1 MKTLEDR
8 IIRGIVQ
15 GTPEWMALRIG
26 RIGGSRIADLLT
38 EGRSGAE
45 SLTRRKYKNELI
57 RERLT
62 GRKLDTY
69 KTPAMQRG
77 IDLEPMA
84 RAWYEVK
91 YNTFVD
97 QVAIVLHPTIEGGQC
112 SPDGIVDATNSLI
125 EIKIPNQENH
135 IDNLLTDG
143 KQLDQYYD
151 QVMWQLACVPGSNGN
166 EKREFCDLISYDPEL
181 TGFEGFVKRIYRDD
195 EYIKQMEE
203 KVILFLQ
210 EIETTIT
217 KLKEISNGNNT

>member
-1 MKTLEDR
+1 MDR
-8 IIRGIVQ
+8 IIRDIVQ
-15 GTPEWMALRIG
+15 GSPEWMALRVG
-26 RIGGSRIADLLT
+26 KIGGSRVADLLT
-38 EGRSGAE
+38 EGRNGE

-97 QVAIVLHPTIEGGQC
+97 QVAIVLHPTINGGQC
-112 SPDGIVDATNSLI
+112 SPDGIVEATNSLI
-125 EIKIPNQENH
+125 EIKIPNPENH
-135 IDNLLTDG
+135 LDNILTGG
-143 KQLDQYYD
+143 KQLEQYYD
-151 QVMWQLACVPGSNGN
+151 QVMWQLACMP
-166 EKREFCDLISYDPEL
+166 EKEFCDLISFDPEMPDHL
-181 TGFEGFVKRIYRDD
+181 QGFVKRIYRDD
-195 EYIKQMEE
+195 EYIKTMED

-210 EIETTIT
+210 EVETTIT
-217 KLKEISNGNNT
+217 NLKEI

>member
-1 MKTLEDR
+1 MDR
-8 IIRGIVQ
+8 IIRDIVQ
-15 GTPEWMALRIG
+15 GSPEWMALRVG
-26 RIGGSRIADLLT
+26 KIGGSRVSDVLT
-38 EGRSGAE
+38 EGRNGE

-97 QVAIVLHPTIEGGQC
+97 QVAIVLHPTIDGGQC
-112 SPDGIVDATNSLI
+112 SPDGIVEATNSLI
-125 EIKIPNQENH
+125 EIKIPNPENH
-135 IDNLLTDG
+135 LDNILTGG
-143 KQLDQYYD
+143 KQLEQYYD
-151 QVMWQLACVPGSNGN
+151 QVMWQLACMP
-166 EKREFCDLISYDPEL
+166 EKEFCDLISFDPEMPDHL
-181 TGFEGFVKRIYRDD
+181 QGFVKRIYRDD
-195 EYIKQMEE
+195 EYIKNMED

-210 EIETTIT
+210 EIETIVNN
-217 KLKEISNGNNT
+217 LKENN

>member
-1 MKTLEDR
+1 MER
-8 IIRGIVQ
+8 IIRDIAQ
-15 GTPEWMALRIG
+15 GSPEWMALRVG
-26 RIGGSRIADLLT
+26 KIGGSRIADLLT

-97 QVAIVLHPTIEGGQC
+97 QVAIVLHPSINGGQC
-112 SPDGIVDATNSLI
+112 SPDGIVEATNSLI
-125 EIKIPNQENH
+125 EIKIPNPENH
-135 IDNLLTDG
+135 LDNILTGG
-143 KQLDQYYD
+143 KQLEQYYD
-151 QVMWQLACVPGSNGN
+151 QVQWQLACMP
-166 EKREFCDLISYDPEL
+166 EKEFCDLVSYDPEMPDHL
-181 TGFEGFVKRIYRDD
+181 QGFVKRIYRDD
-195 EYIKQMEE
+195 EYIQTMQNA
-203 KVILFLQ
+203 VIVFLS
-210 EIETTIT
+210 EIETIVNN
-217 KLKEISNGNNT
+217 LKEIQNGNNP